1 MELLG
6 GRLRKIRILAL
17 LLTALS
23 FAIIFASVYIRL
35 SMAGLG
41 CADWPDC
48 YGQILAGGPH
58 PHSGGVRILHR
69 VTAALS
75 LLLGFVTLSVCLRP
89 TPIQP
94 AARIA
99 TQLLALM
106 ILLTFIG
113 LWSAAP
119 HRVWPTFLNI
129 LGGLGLVSLS
139 LALYL
144 AVRPDVAPTA
154 PSRPALL
161 PRAGLVALVLAS
173 ALGALIGARYAAISC
188 ATTPACAGVWW
199 PAVGGL
205 AALNPFVTVAAAP
218 LPGDAGGVL
227 LHLLHR
233 YCAVAALLLLGLAG
247 WRALAVDAT
256 RTAGRWLLLLLV
268 IEFGLGSLTVVSGFS
283 LWLAI
288 GHSICAAA
296 LLAAGIHLVNAS
308 KADSR
313 AVTCASACRGHW
325 IR

>member
-1 MELLG
+1 METLAH
-6 GRLRKIRILAL
+6 RLRKIRILAL

-23 FAIIFASVYIRL
+23 FAIIFVSVYIRL

-41 CADWPDC
+41 CADWPAC
-48 YGQILAGGPH
+48 YAQILAGGPH
-58 PHSGGVRILHR
+58 PHTGDVRILHR

-75 LLLGFVTLSVCLRP
+75 LVLGFLTLSVCLRP
-89 TPIQP
+89 RPIQP
-94 AARIA
+94 AVRHA
-99 TQLLALM
+99 TRLLVLM

-113 LWSAAP
+113 LWSPDP
-119 HRVWPTFLNI
+119 HRAWTTFLNI

-139 LALYL
+139 LGLYL
-144 AVRPDVAPTA
+144 AARPELPPAT

-161 PRAGLVALVLAS
+161 PRAGLVALGLAS
-173 ALGALIGARYAAISC
+173 ALGALIGARYAAVSC

-199 PAVGGL
+199 PAAGGL
-205 AALNPFVTVAAAP
+205 AALNPFVTVTVAP

-233 YCAVAALLLLGLAG
+233 YAAVTALLLLGLAG
-247 WRALAVDAT
+247 WRALAGDAT
-256 RTAGRWLLLLLV
+256 RTAGRRLLFLLV
-268 IEFGLGSLTVVSGFS
+268 VEFALGSLTVASGFS

-308 KADSR
+308 KVDSR
-313 AVTCASACRGHW
+313 GAT
-325 IR
+325 